1 MNDSPTSIPA
11 TAPLAAACVFAAS
24 DRSGGTADLALLPLN
39 SPSGAP
45 NRRDVR
51 RVLEVLTLAVMLAS
65 CSVRKPMAAPEDK
78 AAIRAL
84 ALLQADTW
92 NRHDA
97 KAYAD
102 LFAADCDVVNV
113 AGHWWSGRAELERE
127 VSAAHATTFKNS
139 TLTFTDAQVRFLT
152 PQLAIA
158 HMRWTMTG
166 AVPPSGFP
174 PIKQGIQTLV
184 VRKQAGRWLIDAFQN
199 TNAIP
204 GGAPA
209 ATSLADPPSS
219 AGTRSG
225 Q

>member
-1 MNDSPTSIPA
+1 M
-11 TAPLAAACVFAAS
+11 
-24 DRSGGTADLALLPLN
+24 
-39 SPSGAP
+39 
-45 NRRDVR
+45 
-51 RVLEVLTLAVMLAS
+51 LAVMMAS
-65 CSVRKPMAAPEDK
+65 CSVPMPMAAPEDK
-78 AAIRAL
+78 VAIRAL
-84 ALLQADTW
+84 AVLQADAW

-113 AGHWWSGRAELERE
+113 VGNWWNGRVELERE
-127 VSAAHATTFKNS
+127 LSAAHATTFKNS
-139 TLTFTDAQVRFLT
+139 TLTFTDVQVRFLT

-184 VRKQAGRWLIDAFQN
+184 LQKQAGHWLIDAFQN
-199 TNAIP
+199 TNAIS
-204 GGAPA
+204 GGTPA

-219 AGTRSG
+219 ADMRSG